1 MNITN
6 TYRTRLVAAAATGL
20 LALSL
25 GAGTA
30 MAKTTGENI
39 ADVEDTSVTINGL
52 QANDTVSAWSIADA
66 LIDSTNNLTYTMASG
81 LPEAYDSVE
90 ELAAITSDSDAAKEA
105 ANAIAAVLVGSNATV
120 TATAND
126 GGAATLTLDSGY
138 YLVTVTST
146 SGKTVLYQNMLI
158 DATPTAGTDG
168 NYGVRTISDVTVKKS
183 DVTAPDKKVV
193 EGTGENSSMADSTDS
208 YSVGDTATF
217 QITGVIPS
225 YPSNATNATYR
236 VTDTPASGLEVDDAT
251 FAVTMGSGESAKKL
265 VKDTDF
271 TVSSTDGKYT
281 INFSNPISLAGQTYT
296 ITYSAKVTAVDATDG
311 TVTNKAHAT
320 FNPNPYVDSTV
331 DTGDDPATVKTYGF
345 VFTKVG
351 GTDQDPLPGAQF
363 QVKDA
368 AGNVVK
374 DASGSE
380 ITLTSDEN
388 GYVYLGGLESG
399 TYTITETKVP
409 AGYQKVEDFTVTLD
423 KTTANTDNP
432 ATGSITETNYL
443 VKAEKVVDP
452 KQGVLPTTGGEG
464 TVALTAAGVVLMAGA
479 AGFVVLARR
488 RNSNR

>member
-66 LIDSTNNLTYTMASG
+66 FIDSTNNLTYTMASG

-90 ELAAITSDSDAAKEA
+90 ELTAIASGSDAAKEA
-105 ANAIAAVLVGSNATV
+105 ANAIAAALVGSNAAV

-126 GGAATLTLDSGY
+126 GTATLTLDSGY

-158 DATPTAGTDG
+158 DATPAAGADG
-168 NYGVRTISDVTVKKS
+168 NYEMRTISAVTVKKL

-193 EGTGENSSMADSTDS
+193 EGTGENSSAADSTDS

-217 QITGVIPS
+217 QITGAIPS
-225 YPSNATNATYR
+225 YPGNATHATYS
-236 VTDTPASGLEVDDAT
+236 VTDTPATGLEVDDAT

-265 VKDTDF
+265 VKDADF
-271 TVSSTDGKYT
+271 TVSSAGGKYT
-281 INFSNPISLAGQTYT
+281 ISFSNPISLAGQTYT

-311 TVTNKAHAT
+311 TVTNNAHAT
-320 FNPNPYVDSTV
+320 FSPNPYVDSTV
-331 DTGDDPATVKTYGF
+331 DTDDDPATVKTYGF

-351 GTDQDPLPGAQF
+351 GTDQTPLQGAQF

-368 AGNVVK
+368 TGNVVK
-374 DASGSE
+374 DASGKE
-380 ITLTSDEN
+380 ITLTSDKN
-388 GYVYLGGLESG
+388 GYVYLGGLAAG
-399 TYTITETKVP
+399 KYTITETKVP
-409 AGYQKVEDFTVTLD
+409 AGYQKVADFTVELSSA
-423 KTTANTDNP
+423 TATGDNP
-432 ATGSITETNYL
+432 ATAEVTESNYFE
-443 VKAEKVVDP
+443 KADKVVDP
-452 KQGVLPTTGGEG
+452 KQGVLPSTGGEG